1 MPLLF
6 RGTSYRQLDTLSI
19 SGGGCKIRRVFTLKD
34 ISASIIDQNVRHASM
49 YLHDDDVVLSGLI
62 CIEPLYLSYSAK
74 PSPSPLPLSPQ
85 DGSGLILP
93 RGLEFPPG
101 LQVVSQL
108 LGSTSLRALM
118 TSPVGSG
125 IVKAATVGNG
135 NSAST
140 STRTSHGKPSLT
152 VHIDADS
159 SDEES
164 SGRIRMLSGAAAGTP
179 PPSGAPGSPWAAGRA
194 PSGDQLPPMRRV
206 SRPLLGSAIAAA
218 AAVPTG
224 AAGPSSTQFASGRRA
239 ISAQTVLREEA
250 AGGSRPS
257 QIQRSTSNATESSTA
272 SQRGPSAPSGSG
284 RSRGGVTSGPTL
296 IPVGPPAM
304 GSGPMLAASPPYPKA
319 VYSQRT
325 QSGPARLC
333 EDAVLSGAIDQQQ
346 PGTPTSAKHGRR

>member
-1 MPLLF
+1 
-6 RGTSYRQLDTLSI
+6 
-19 SGGGCKIRRVFTLKD
+19 
-34 ISASIIDQNVRHASM
+34 
-49 YLHDDDVVLSGLI
+49 
-62 CIEPLYLSYSAK
+62 
-74 PSPSPLPLSPQ
+74 
-85 DGSGLILP
+85 
-93 RGLEFPPG
+93 
-101 LQVVSQL
+101 
-108 LGSTSLRALM
+108 M
-118 TSPVGSG
+118 TSPAGSG
-125 IVKAATVGNG
+125 IVKASTGGNG
-135 NSAST
+135 NPAST
-140 STRTSHGKPSLT
+140 STRTSLGKPSLT

-194 PSGDQLPPMRRV
+194 PSSDQLPPMRRV
-206 SRPLLGSAIAAA
+206 SRPLLGSVVAA
-218 AAVPTG
+218 AAVTTG
-224 AAGPSSTQFASGRRA
+224 AAGPPLTQFSSGRRA

-257 QIQRSTSNATESSTA
+257 QIQRSTSNATESSTS

-284 RSRGGVTSGPTL
+284 RRGGVTSGPTL
-296 IPVGPPAM
+296 IPVGPPAV

-325 QSGPARLC
+325 QSGPARMC